1 MVISRG
7 TSDLVNWAWPAGS
20 RAAVFGEVVHK
31 DTTGDGKYDTEVLVR
46 PREPAEN
53 DDAWR
58 GSAIA
63 SLDKEIAQTQDLL
76 EVRSDVTRPTSALA
90 PLPSTPRPVAS
101 P

>member
-1 MVISRG
+1 MLVPSVPG
-7 TSDLVNWAWPAGS
+7 TRSYA
-20 RAAVFGEVVHK
+20 EVSPGGKSLTVAC
-31 DTTGDGKYDTEVLVR
+31 KYDTEVLVR